1 MVRVRAQQR
10 VYYAGKEYAPG
21 DELDVT
27 DMHALQLAAI
37 RKVVRAE
44 TVPPQEPEPQAEPQV
59 TSPPDD
65 PPKGRHKRR
74 DLRAEN

>member
-1 MVRVRAQQR
+1 MVRVKALQH

-21 DELDVT
+21 DDLDVT
-27 DMHALQLAAI
+27 DRHALQLGTI

-44 TVPPQEPEPQAEPQV
+44 TVPQQSKPSLDE
-59 TSPPDD
+59 

-74 DLRAEN
+74 DLKAED